1 MKFLNID
8 RCFLL
13 LACIFSVIQISCT
26 REQEQ
31 NLADIDIEE
40 DVLLA
45 SAEGGIMA
53 VNYQIAGYDADIM
66 LQPETNA
73 GWIHDFDTSV
83 PGKVIFTVDKNTQTV
98 GREASL
104 VLYGLEKQICDSVVV
119 RQSAGDGSGDS
130 FKIELVYCTEGMA
143 QVSVEPKDPGMTYL
157 LMAVE
162 KEFRD
167 GFESGED
174 MMVSVKEDLEKKAS
188 ESDMSLSQYLKDNLL
203 VGEQV
208 QELIRLAPATDY
220 CAFAIGMDYDGN
232 LISGMDE
239 TAFTTAELEMNDM
252 DFDISYNVDGPF
264 VEMTVTPSNDI
275 MPYFFSLMEKS
286 LYDSLNGDIAG
297 PLQEALWDE
306 IAFAL
311 ASSAMNVDEIVL
323 SMSSYGMDTFSAN
336 LRADTEYVG
345 YAFGWTVSGTINT
358 AVVTGMFTTGSVP
371 PSDNEFQLEVV
382 STNVTSARVNI
393 ITSNNDPY
401 VLLPVDAEEWGSL
414 SDEEILSELTS
425 GSYNLDYYS
434 YSGDYSGRVTGLE
447 SDHEYLLLVFGY
459 QAGTATTGLTKCSF
473 KTLPAVPADN
483 IIFSFEISDITPKGA
498 TVSVTPDP
506 LNALYFWG
514 VASSDMLEN
523 DIDRSVDE
531 TVEYYISL
539 GYVKDRVDY
548 MRQAGTYG
556 EDIYLYDNLYSN
568 SSYRPYAFGVDES
581 TGERITD
588 IYFGETFTTL
598 PPVYS
603 NTSIELE
610 YGPYYDGYQVAMLFP
625 QFANA
630 SGSAI
635 LPVDVKVSGVNAQ
648 SYYYNVYKG
657 DLTNVDEYPDE
668 RILEVLPFYG
678 IQDEPSHDFILRYD
692 EVVTIVGVVMD
703 TDGMFSRMFREKII
717 PTQSGVSP
725 ADEFNPADYR
735 SISSLMENGK
745 RNFAERKI
753 ELKKDIPELEFKLK
767 KTDRSKPSVSKDNVV
782 KDLLLLK
789 NK

>member
-1 MKFLNID
+1 MKYSNINVWFWFLV
-8 RCFLL
+8 
-13 LACIFSVIQISCT
+13 CISSVMQMSCT
-26 REQEQ
+26 REPEQ
-31 NLADIDIEE
+31 DLADIIIEE
-40 DVLLA
+40 DIVLA
-45 SAEGGIMA
+45 SADGGIMA
-53 VNYQIAGYDADIM
+53 VNYQIAGYEADVR

-83 PGKVIFTVDKNTQTV
+83 PGKVIFTVDRNSQTV

-104 VLYGLEKQICDSVVV
+104 VLYGMEKQICDSVIV
-119 RQSAGDGSGDS
+119 RQAAGDGSGEF
-130 FKIELVYCTEGMA
+130 FKMELVFCTEGMA
-143 QVSVEPKDPGMTYL
+143 QISVEPKEQDKTYL

-174 MMVSVKEDLEKKAS
+174 MMVSVKEDLEQKAL
-188 ESDMSLSQYLKDNLL
+188 ESDMSLSQYLRNNLL
-203 VGEQV
+203 IGEQV
-208 QELIRLAPATDY
+208 QELIRLVPSTDY

-239 TAFTTAELEMNDM
+239 ITFTTAALEMNDM
-252 DFDISYNVDGPF
+252 DFELSYNIDGPY
-264 VEMTVTPSNDI
+264 VEMTVSPSNDI

-286 LYDSLNGDIAG
+286 LYDSLGGDVAG
-297 PLQEALWDE
+297 PLQDALWDE
-306 IAFAL
+306 IAFSL
-311 ASSAMNVDEIVL
+311 ASSAMSVDEIVL
-323 SMSSYGMDTFSAN
+323 NMSSYGTDTFSAN

-358 AVVTGMFTTGSVP
+358 AVVTEMFTTGSVP
-371 PSDNEFQLEVV
+371 PSDNEFQLDIV
-382 STNVTSARVNI
+382 STNVTSALVNI
-393 ITSNNDPY
+393 TTSNNDPY
-401 VLLPVDAEEWGSL
+401 VLLPVEAEEWASL
-414 SDEEILSELTS
+414 SDEEILNELTS
-425 GSYNLDYYS
+425 GSYILDYYS
-434 YSGDYSGRVTGLE
+434 YSGDYSGRITGLE

-459 QAGTATTGLTKCSF
+459 QAGTATTGLTKCTF
-473 KTLPAVPADN
+473 RTLPSVASDN
-483 IIFSFEISDITPKGA
+483 ISFSFDISDITPKGA

-514 VASSDMLEN
+514 VASSEMLEN

-588 IYFGETFTTL
+588 IYFGESFMTL
-598 PPVYS
+598 PPEYS

-610 YGPYYDGYQVAMLFP
+610 YGPYYDGYQVAMLYP

-648 SYYYNVYKG
+648 FYYYNVYKG
-657 DLTNVDEYPDE
+657 DLTDVDEYPDE

-703 TDGMFSRMFREKII
+703 TDGLFSRMFREKVI

-735 SISSLMENGK
+735 SLSSLMKNQK
-745 RNFAERKI
+745 RNFAERKL

-767 KTDRSKPSVSKDNVV
+767 KTDRSKPAVHEDNVV
-782 KDLLLLK
+782 KELVLLK